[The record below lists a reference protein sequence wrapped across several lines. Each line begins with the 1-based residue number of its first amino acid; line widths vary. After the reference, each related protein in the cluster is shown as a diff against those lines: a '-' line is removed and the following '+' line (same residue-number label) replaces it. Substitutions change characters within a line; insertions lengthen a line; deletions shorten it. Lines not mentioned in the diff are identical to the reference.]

1 MTATVA
7 ATRRTMLDQIRSI
20 PALYR
25 AAKRAQPAY
34 LQWLSLNARV
44 TRSLMGSP
52 GINRLLANPTAIG
65 AAATMSEEERS
76 RSGLHALSMQPD
88 ARAQRTLP
96 PDLRSHQRVIWS
108 EVQHAHSGPAHIFTL
123 ADARVWGA
131 DGAIVTRDRRLLGD
145 LSPVIRLRPDAHP
158 MFRRPIVTRPR
169 QVDGRLAVATG
180 PSPDNLSHWL
190 FGVMPRLSLI
200 TQFDPRL
207 DGTDWIV
214 APPART
220 TFQQECIRR
229 FEIPPEK
236 LIEARAMTFLE
247 AREVVAPS
255 FVSPA
260 YVAPRW
266 FLSDLQQRFD
276 DVTPSGS
283 ERIYI
288 SRRTAPGRR
297 VLNETAVE
305 SMLIARGFKSVRLE
319 RLSFVEQVAL
329 FKGAEMIVGAHGA
342 GLSHLAFARRD
353 AAVVELFAPSYV
365 NPMYWCLAD
374 ELGLRYRCCLGES
387 SGNRVERDL
396 VRDDITMEIDL
407 LASTVDDMIAA
418 KASTN

>member
-1 MTATVA
+1 MTVA
-7 ATRRTMLDQIRSI
+7 AETVRRTLLDQMRSS
-20 PALYR
+20 PTLYR

-34 LQWLSLNARV
+34 LRWLSVSARV
-44 TRSLMGSP
+44 ARSLMGSP
-52 GINRLLANPTAIG
+52 GINRLLANPTTIG
-65 AAATMSEEERS
+65 LAAAMSDEERS
-76 RSGLHALSMQPD
+76 RSGLNAVCLQPD
-88 ARAQRTLP
+88 AGAHRTLP
-96 PDLRSHQRVIWS
+96 PDLRSHQRSIWS
-108 EVQHAHSGPAHIFTL
+108 EVQHAHSGPANIFTL

-158 MFRRPIVTRPR
+158 IFRRPIVTRPR
-169 QVDGRLAVATG
+169 RLDGRLAVATG

-190 FGVMPRLSLI
+190 FGVLPRLSLI

-207 DGTDWIV
+207 DETDWIV

-220 TFQQECIRR
+220 TFQHECLRR
-229 FEIPPEK
+229 FEIPSEK
-236 LIEARAMTFLE
+236 LIEARAATFLE

-260 YVAPRW
+260 YVAPDW
-266 FLSDLQQRFD
+266 FLSDLRRRFD

-283 ERIYI
+283 ARIYI
-288 SRRTAPGRR
+288 SRRMAPGRR
-297 VLNETAVE
+297 VLNEAAVE
-305 SMLIARGFKSVRLE
+305 SMLIARGFKSVQLE
-319 RLSFVEQVAL
+319 RLPFVEQVAL

-365 NPMYWCLAD
+365 NPMYWCVAD
-374 ELGLRYRCCLGES
+374 ELGLRYRCCLGGS
-387 SGNRVERDL
+387 SGNRVEHDL

-407 LASTVDDMIAA
+407 LASTVDDLIAA
-418 KASTN
+418 KGSTH